1 MCVTQHLWWEN
12 NTPRRWIFFS
22 LHFLHKYWWRFL
34 IVSMASIQRLIS
46 LVCLLS
52 LCIPRSSYD
61 LFEYRTGVF
70 CLLFHFFFLLVITY
84 KFDVAFNAFHGIK
97 IFGKLYVIWWK
108 KHWIV
113 SISMVLC
120 IQSTFMLNF
129 HQKRIENEH
138 TWWQKDNNTW
148 CILLNWIAV
157 QLNRVKSRCALKFIL
172 IGSGW
177 IAC

>member
-1 MCVTQHLWWEN
+1 MN
-12 NTPRRWIFFS
+12 IFFS
-22 LHFLHKYWWRFL
+22 PFLTQILMTISDCFNGFNSATYFSGVLVIFMHSAIILWFVW
-34 IVSMASIQRLIS
+34 VSHG
-46 LVCLLS
+46 CLLLIIS
-52 LCIPRSSYD
+52 
-61 LFEYRTGVF
+61 
-70 CLLFHFFFLLVITY
+70 FFFLLVITY

-148 CILLNWIAV
+148 WIPLNWIAV